1 MRISPNDNNSYRYI
15 TLDNALRV
23 LLVSDSAARKSSAAL
38 TVQVGHFDDPADR
51 EGLAHF
57 VEHMLFLGTDKYPEP
72 GEFQAYI
79 SQQGGTNNAWTGTEH
94 TSFFFDV
101 TANAFEKS
109 LDRFSR
115 FFVAPLFNSDSL
127 EKERKA
133 IESEYKLKLNED
145 SRRLYQVQKET
156 INQQHPYAK
165 FSVGNLETLNDRD
178 GHSIRDEIV
187 KFYSQQYSADLMTL
201 TLVGNHSLDE
211 MQAWVEEKFSP
222 IKNLNLNDKTIDVP
236 YVTEDNTGIAIYV
249 EPIKEIRKLILTFP
263 LDNQKNSYRTKPL
276 SYFAHLVGYEGT
288 GSLMAALKERGWVI
302 SLSAGGGVSGS
313 NYREF
318 TVSCTLEPRGLNH
331 INDITQAI
339 FDYIQMIVNEGMQPW
354 RYEEKKAV
362 LESAFRYQEAFRPIE
377 LASHLSVNMQHYDEE
392 NFFYGDYMMEEY
404 QQQQL
409 VELAKHFNPNNLRMT
424 VVAKELQ
431 YDQTA
436 KWYYTPYSVQKLTDE
451 AKDFFK
457 QPSHLNFSLPDKNP
471 FISYSFEPQPITSSK
486 SCPEIIEDQPGFRLW
501 HLQDDIFRVPKG
513 VIYVAIDSPVAVANP
528 RNIVKTRLCVEMF
541 LDSLSDDT
549 YQAEIAGMGY
559 NLYAHQGGVTLTI
572 SGFAQK
578 QAELTKLIVARFGKR
593 DFKEQRFNLIKE
605 QLLRR
610 WRNAAKDRPVSQLF
624 NAMTGLLQPN
634 NPPYQTLIEQLE
646 TIDVAELPPFVD
658 YILAELQVEMFVF
671 GDWTAEGALELGN
684 ELKDALRV
692 PNQKYEE
699 AFRPLVMLGKNGTFQ
714 HEVDC
719 DQDDSAVVIYYQ
731 SESIDPHR
739 VALYSLAN
747 HLMSAIFFHE
757 IRTKQQLGYMVGTG
771 NMPLNRHP
779 GLVLYVQSP
788 NAGPAELI
796 RSIDEFLNA
805 FYMVLLELSEYEW
818 HSSKRGLWNQI
829 SIPDK
834 TLRSRAQRLWVAI
847 GNKDTNF
854 NYRERVLEELKGL
867 SRSDMIRFVVNELK
881 PRTANRLVLHTQGKA
896 HAETSTLDIGKEIG
910 SIEEFQLRAKDYDMG

>member
-1 MRISPNDNNSYRYI
+1 
-15 TLDNALRV
+15 
-23 LLVSDSAARKSSAAL
+23 
-38 TVQVGHFDDPADR
+38 
-51 EGLAHF
+51 
-57 VEHMLFLGTDKYPEP
+57 
-72 GEFQAYI
+72 
-79 SQQGGTNNAWTGTEH
+79 
-94 TSFFFDV
+94 
-101 TANAFEKS
+101 
-109 LDRFSR
+109 
-115 FFVAPLFNSDSL
+115 
-127 EKERKA
+127 
-133 IESEYKLKLNED
+133 
-145 SRRLYQVQKET
+145 
-156 INQQHPYAK
+156 
-165 FSVGNLETLNDRD
+165 
-178 GHSIRDEIV
+178 
-187 KFYSQQYSADLMTL
+187 MTL
-201 TLVGNHSLDE
+201 SMVGNHSLDE
-211 MQAWVEEKFSP
+211 MQVWAEAKFSA
-222 IKNLNLNDKTIDVP
+222 IRNLNLSEKVVDIP
-236 YVTEDNTGIAIYV
+236 YVTPENTGILVYV

-263 LDNQKNSYRTKPL
+263 LDNQPDSYRTKPL

-288 GSLMAALKERGWVI
+288 GSLMAALKERGWVM

-331 INDITQAI
+331 INDIAQAV
-339 FDYIQMIVNEGMQPW
+339 FDYIQMILNDGMDSW

-392 NFFYGDYMMEEY
+392 NLLYGDYMMEEY
-404 QQQQL
+404 QPHHL
-409 VELAKHFNPNNLRMT
+409 AELAKFFNPDNLRIT
-424 VVAKELQ
+424 VVAKGKH
-431 YDQTA
+431 YDQEA
-436 KWYYTPYSVQKLTDE
+436 KWYFTPYSVEKLSEET
-451 AKDFFK
+451 KNFFI
-457 QPSHLNFSLPDKNP
+457 QPSYLNFSLPDKNP
-471 FISYSFEPQPITSSK
+471 FISYNFEPKDLVSSK
-486 SCPEIIEDQPGFRLW
+486 PCPEIIEDQAGFRLW
-501 HLQDDIFRVPKG
+501 HLQDDKFRVPKG

-578 QAELTKLIVARFGKR
+578 QPELMKLIIARFGKR
-593 DFKEQRFNLIKE
+593 DFKENRFNLIKE

-610 WRNAAKDRPVSQLF
+610 WRNAEKDRPVSQLF

-634 NPPYQTLIEQLE
+634 NPPYKTLIEQLE
-646 TIDVAELPPFVD
+646 TIDVSELPAFVD

-671 GDWTAEGALELGN
+671 GDWTSDEAIHLGN
-684 ELKDALRV
+684 ELKNALRV

-714 HEVDC
+714 HEVQC
-719 DQDDSAVVIYYQ
+719 NQNDSSVVIYYQ
-731 SESIDPHR
+731 SENIDAHS

-788 NAGPAELI
+788 NAAPVDLI

-805 FYMVLLELSEYEW
+805 FYMVLLELNEYEW

-847 GNKDTNF
+847 GNKDMAF
-854 NYRERVLEELKGL
+854 NHRDKVLEELKGL

-896 HAETSTLDIGKEIG
+896 HADAEKLDIGKEID
-910 SIEEFQLRAKDYDMG
+910 SIKEFQLRSKDYDLG